1 MALELDI
8 DISFESNSE
17 LENVLLSDAGILYFI
32 ACTYPHHACNNCQ
45 VCNKFHLTYSRITVE
60 PVNPDS
66 GKSGH
71 LHITDIKLL
80 SRIFLHLK
88 LVFRHLKNPDTS
100 VFRNQDSHLQSRY
113 IISS

>member
-1 MALELDI
+1 MLSLLCA
-8 DISFESNSE
+8 SFRGKLSKFAEKQNIP
-17 LENVLLSDAGILYFI
+17 NV
-32 ACTYPHHACNNCQ
+32 T
-45 VCNKFHLTYSRITVE
+45 TVE

-71 LHITDIKLL
+71 LHITDIEPL

-100 VFRNQDSHLQSRY
+100 VFRNSVSIRTAIYHNML
-113 IISS
+113 SSLYCTVSFCERSCEQRLFNVERHALLKI